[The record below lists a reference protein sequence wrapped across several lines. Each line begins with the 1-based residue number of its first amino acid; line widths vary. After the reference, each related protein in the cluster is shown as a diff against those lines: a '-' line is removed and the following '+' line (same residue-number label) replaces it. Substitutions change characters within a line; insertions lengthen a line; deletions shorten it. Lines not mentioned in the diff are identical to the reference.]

1 MAIGESPPN
10 RHGREGAL
18 ETGISFTTRPD
29 MTYRSPWMTAE
40 LESFRDSVRRFVDAE
55 IVPHQERWKKQ
66 QHVDRALWNK
76 GGDMGLLLADIPEAY
91 GGSGGTFAHQCVVFE
106 ELGYAGDVSF
116 GLHVHAIVA
125 HYLLNQGTEE
135 QRRKYLPRLASGEMV
150 AAIAMSE
157 PGAGSD
163 LKGIRTTATKDGDGY
178 LVNGSKT
185 FISNGYLA
193 DLIVVVAKTEA
204 DAGAKGIS
212 LLLLETRDCAG
223 FKVGRILDKIGQK
236 GQDTCELFFDNARV
250 PLENVLGGIEGKGFA
265 QLMTELPYE
274 RTILGV
280 AGVAAIERALRL
292 TVEHARERKAF
303 GQALIEMQN
312 TRFVLAEVKTEATVA
327 RTFIDRCIQDTIEG
341 RMDTVLAS
349 MAKYWISDLQCEVV
363 DRCLQLFGGYGY
375 MLEYP
380 IAQMYADARVQRIYG
395 GANEIMKEII
405 ARSL

>member
-1 MAIGESPPN
+1 MN
-10 RHGREGAL
+10 
-18 ETGISFTTRPD
+18 TT
-29 MTYRSPWMTAE
+29 SPWMTPE
-40 LESFRDSVRRFVDAE
+40 LEGFRDAVRRFVDAE
-55 IVPHQERWKKQ
+55 ITPHQERWRKQ
-66 QHVDRALWNK
+66 QHVDRDLWRK
-76 GGDMGLLLADIPEAY
+76 AGDMGILLADIPEEY
-91 GGSGGTFAHQCVVFE
+91 GGSGGNFAHQAIVFE
-106 ELGYAGDVSF
+106 ELSYAGDTAF

-135 QRRKYLPRLASGEMV
+135 QKKKYLPKLASGEMI

-163 LKGIRTTATKDGDGY
+163 LKGIRTTARRDGDGY
-178 LVNGSKT
+178 LINGSKI

-193 DLIVVVAKTEA
+193 DLVVVVAKTDPEA
-204 DAGAKGIS
+204 GTKGVS
-212 LLLLETRDCAG
+212 LMLLE
-223 FKVGRILDKIGQK
+223 KVGQK
-236 GQDTCELFFDNARV
+236 GQDTCELFFDDARV
-250 PLENVLGGIEGKGFA
+250 LPANVLGGVEGQGFV

-274 RTILGV
+274 RTIIGV

-292 TVEHARERKAF
+292 TIDYTRERKAF

-312 TRFVLAEVKTEATVA
+312 VRFTLADIKTEATVA
-327 RTFIDRCIQDTIEG
+327 RSFIDRCILDLIEG

-349 MAKYWISDLQCEVV
+349 MAKCWISDLQCSVV
-363 DRCLQLFGGYGY
+363 DRCVQLFGGYGY

-380 IAQMYADARVQRIYG
+380 IAQMYVDARVQRIYG

>member
-1 MAIGESPPN
+1 M
-10 RHGREGAL
+10 H
-18 ETGISFTTRPD
+18 TT
-29 MTYRSPWMTAE
+29 SPWMNPE
-40 LESFRDSVRRFVDAE
+40 LESFRDAVRRFLEAE
-55 IVPHQERWKKQ
+55 VVPHRERWNKQ
-66 QHVDRALWNK
+66 QHVDRELWNK
-76 GGDMGLLLADIPEAY
+76 GGEMGILLADIPEAY
-91 GGSGGTFAHQCVVFE
+91 GGSGGTFAHQAIVFE
-106 ELGYAGDVSF
+106 ELSYAGDTAF

-135 QRRKYLPRLASGEMV
+135 QKRKYLPRLASGEMI

-163 LKGIRTTATKDGDGY
+163 LKGVRTTALRDGDGY
-178 LVNGSKT
+178 RINGSKI

-193 DLIVVVAKTEA
+193 DLIGVVAKTEP

-212 LLLLETRDCAG
+212 LMLLETRDAEG
-223 FKVGRILDKIGQK
+223 FRVGRILDKIGQK
-236 GQDTCELFFDNARV
+236 GQDTCELFFDNVRV
-250 PLENVLGGIEGKGFA
+250 PHDAVLGGVEGRGFA
-265 QLMTELPYE
+265 QLMNELPYE

-280 AGVAAIERALRL
+280 AGVASIERALRL
-292 TVEHARERKAF
+292 TVEHTRERKAF
-303 GQALIEMQN
+303 GQPLIDMQN

-327 RTFIDRCIQDTIEG
+327 RTFIDRCIVDMIEG

-349 MAKYWISDLQCEVV
+349 MAKYWISDLQCKLI

-405 ARSL
+405 SRSL

>member
-1 MAIGESPPN
+1 MSI
-10 RHGREGAL
+10 
-18 ETGISFTTRPD
+18 
-29 MTYRSPWMTAE
+29 SPWMNAE
-40 LESFRDSVRRFVDAE
+40 LESFRDAVRRFIEAE
-55 IVPHQERWKKQ
+55 VTPHQDRWRKQ
-66 QHVDRALWNK
+66 QHVDRELWHK
-76 GGDMGLLLADIPEAY
+76 AGELGMLLADIPETY
-91 GGSGGTFAHQCVVFE
+91 GGSGGSFAYQCVVFE
-106 ELGYAGDVSF
+106 ELGLAGDTAF
-116 GLHVHAIVA
+116 GIHVHAIVA

-135 QRRKYLPRLASGEMV
+135 QKAKYLPKLASGEMV

-163 LKGIRTTATKDGDGY
+163 LKGIRTTATRDGDAY
-178 LVNGSKT
+178 LLNGSKT

-193 DLIVVVAKTEA
+193 DLILVVAKTDPA
-204 DAGAKGIS
+204 AGAKGIS
-212 LLLLETRDCAG
+212 LMLLETRDCPG
-223 FKVGRILDKIGQK
+223 FRVGRILEKLGQK

-250 PLENVLGGIEGKGFA
+250 PLANVLGGVEGQGFA

-274 RTILGV
+274 RVIVGV
-280 AGVAAIERALRL
+280 AGVAAIERALQL
-292 TVEHARERKAF
+292 TVDHARQRKAF

-312 TRFVLAEVKTEATVA
+312 TRFVLAQVKIEATVA
-327 RTFIDRCIQDTIEG
+327 RTFIDRCIVDLMEG

-349 MAKYWISDLQCEVV
+349 MAKCWITDLQCKVV
-363 DRCLQLFGGYGY
+363 DDCLQLFGGYGY